1 MNLVEKLL
9 KVDAKK
15 ANELET
21 VTMKSKRLARIMEE
35 TEAVITLKEVP
46 ARRMN
51 DIMAT
56 QYDKKGR
63 FDMSAAFDAK
73 ALCVAESVIDPNLR
87 DPNLMQHFAC
97 QTPKDLA
104 IKLFG
109 SEVSEISDQIAR
121 LSGVAEEDDDEET
134 IKN

>member
-15 ANELET
+15 ASELQT
-21 VTMKSKRLARIMEE
+21 ATMKSKRLARIMEE
-35 TEAVITLKEVP
+35 TDAVITIKEVP

-56 QYDKKGR
+56 QYNKKGR
-63 FDMSAAFDAK
+63 FDISAAFDAK
-73 ALCVAESVIDPNLR
+73 ALCVAESVLDPNLR
-87 DPNLMQHFAC
+87 DPNLIQHFGC

-109 SEVSEISDQIAR
+109 SEISEISDEIAR
-121 LSGVAEEDDDEET
+121 LSGIAEEEDDEET